1 MAVKSAAA
9 AGDTASPKAVNM
21 SCKHESPTLQH
32 TVVVK
37 TAAAGRAASAEA
49 AGSSG
54 KRKADG
60 QQVYNPLKVANVARV
75 AQGYCKETDATVPQA
90 KAPVG
95 GAPASDKADTAHVAA
110 NYNFSVDHFGRA
122 FKAVDELGLKW
133 TTRQQRVILRRATME
148 QRAIAFL
155 LAERLF
161 VANIRQWAAL
171 NLYWNMVRAT
181 EQAKQSTEAC
191 GVYGVAHTGCPDIKD
206 SYKQACTAGTA
217 TADAIEMLKAAV
229 GSAGTLGQGKGEA
242 VVSSVGAAENVK
254 REAVAASP
262 GVVPTSKAAAASAG
276 VASSSA
282 TGKGKG
288 KAVAASAA
296 APSTGDAGRSKRAA
310 AAASAADTNDD
321 DVVIVNFIL
330 AKPMKNATKEE
341 GSTAAGAVA
350 SSCFIPV
357 PHTAVRDNGKI
368 SKQEPLLSRTASRV
382 AAAASAAGVV
392 GYGDL
397 DFSGPAWAAWVSK

>member
-1 MAVKSAAA
+1 MAVKSATA
-9 AGDTASPKAVNM
+9 AGDTASTKAVNM
-21 SCKHESPTLQH
+21 SCKHGSPTLQH
-32 TVVVK
+32 AVAVES
-37 TAAAGRAASAEA
+37 AAAGRAASAEA

-60 QQVYNPLKVANVARV
+60 QQGYDSLKVAKVAHV
-75 AQGYCKETDATVPQA
+75 AQGHCKETDATVPQA
-90 KAPVG
+90 EAPVG
-95 GAPASDKADTAHVAA
+95 GAPASDKADIAHVAA
-110 NYNFSVDHFGRA
+110 TYNFSVDDFGRA
-122 FKAVDELGLKW
+122 FKAVDALGLKW

-155 LAERLF
+155 LAERLY
-161 VANIRQWAAL
+161 VANMRQWAAL
-171 NLYWNMVRAT
+171 KLYWNMVRAT
-181 EQAKQSTEAC
+181 EQAKQSTEAF
-191 GVYGVAHTGCPDIKD
+191 GLYGVAYTGCPAIKD
-206 SYKQACTAGTA
+206 RYKQACTAGTT
-217 TADAIEMLKAAV
+217 TADATEMLKAAV

-242 VVSSVGAAENVK
+242 VAASVGAAEIVK

-262 GVVPTSKAAAASAG
+262 GVVLMSKAAAASAG
-276 VASSSA
+276 AASSAA

-321 DVVIVNFIL
+321 DVVIVNVIL
-330 AKPMKNATKEE
+330 AKPMANATKEG
-341 GSTAAGAVA
+341 GSAAAGAVP
-350 SSCFIPV
+350 SSCFTPV
-357 PHTAVRDNGKI
+357 PHAAVRDTGKVA
-368 SKQEPLLSRTASRV
+368 KQEPLLSRTASRV

-397 DFSGPAWAAWVSK
+397 DLSGPAWAAWVSK